1 MKNMSWYDIFSYQ
14 VSHSISRITMVNK
27 GRGEEKGKVDIVE
40 AAVVVREAEGIPIF
54 EFSTTLM
61 VLINFR
67 KFCQLNV
74 VQPTFINFYPLEH
87 MEIKPVNPKGNQ
99 P

>member
-1 MKNMSWYDIFSYQ
+1 MTFFHTRYHTVFQELRW
-14 VSHSISRITMVNK
+14 SIR
-27 GRGEEKGKVDIVE
+27 GGGEEKGKVDIVE